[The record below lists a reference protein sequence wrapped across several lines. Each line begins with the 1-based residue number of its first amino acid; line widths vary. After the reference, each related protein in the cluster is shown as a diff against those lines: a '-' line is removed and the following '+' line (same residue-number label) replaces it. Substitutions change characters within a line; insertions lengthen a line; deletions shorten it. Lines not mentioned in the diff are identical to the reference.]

1 MAIVELPKGRYV
13 NKPPN
18 SFSSGDILRIIANN
32 TTRQEKL
39 HIHRLLDA
47 VEVVVVPVVGFL
59 TDIIDA
65 ISSVFKPSD
74 FIFKILKFLRLFDN
88 IVQRLNPIDASL
100 LIMLLPEEPRKE
112 ATHLLKVLKRGFSVD

>member
-39 HIHRLLDA
+39 HIIYFF
-47 VEVVVVPVVGFL
+47 VVVVPVVGFL